1 LVNACHQEYQL
12 SSFQNSLLFR
22 KHFFVLTLHMYEKNL
37 NGMLATKLTWK
48 DDLEK
53 SSARY
58 HTYGAW
64 IAIIFDP
71 VFGIT
76 DYLNIP
82 HAFLTNHGVAHRRCG
97 GNGDCIVGLQE

>member
-1 LVNACHQEYQL
+1 
-12 SSFQNSLLFR
+12 
-22 KHFFVLTLHMYEKNL
+22 MYEKNL
-37 NGMLATKLTWK
+37 KGMLATKLTWK

-82 HAFLTNHGVAHRRCG
+82 HAFKQIMALRW
-97 GNGDCIVGLQE
+97 